1 MFVRTYT
8 AMLSI
13 WSSQSSHQPLSTV
26 ANFCQI
32 SEGVAVVDIKIL
44 GLQGQGLQG
53 VGFQG
58 LSG

>member
-1 MFVRTYT
+1 
-8 AMLSI
+8 MLSI